1 MDFSNFQAFDN
12 LNTEIIILDGDSFG
26 LVWMNE
32 AAKAAH
38 WTEDSTKLSGKKI
51 SSLLDKESGHQINE
65 ILQKTKKNTNIFN
78 KLFKRNCFRWH
89 TKRFNQIFFSIRN
102 IYATEDW
109 YYDNCPKINDD
120 ILVKISSK
128 ELSRISNL
136 KSPNNVLAV
145 VKKRDLDLNHDNLTG
160 LTLVLDSINDPGNL
174 GTIIRSCHWFSIMNI
189 VCSENTVDMYNS
201 KVIQSTM
208 GSVFNVNVFYKDLSS
223 FLKDCS
229 NSHTIYGSF
238 LDGDDIKNLDI
249 KTNSILVV
257 GNESNGI
264 SNSSN
269 ANTSATPPLTLV
281 FTKAFARLSDSPI
294 IKLSPGNFPTL
305 PKVEKGTKN

>member
-1 MDFSNFQAFDN
+1 MLTNS
-12 LNTEIIILDGDSFG
+12 EIKFI
-26 LVWMNE
+26 
-32 AAKAAH
+32 K
-38 WTEDSTKLSGKKI
+38 
-51 SSLLDKESGHQINE
+51 SLYL
-65 ILQKTKKNTNIFN
+65 KKNRDLNS
-78 KLFKRNCFRWH
+78 LFIVEGDK
-89 TKRFNQIFFSIRN
+89 IIDELLSSDFSIRN

-109 YYDNCPKINDD
+109 YDDNCQMINDD
-120 ILVKISSK
+120 ILVKISPK

-174 GTIIRSCHWFSIMNI
+174 GTIIRSCHWFSIKNI

-238 LDGDDIKNLDI
+238 LDGDNIKNLDI

-264 SNSSN
+264 SNSLVNQIHKKVTIKGISKN
-269 ANTSATPPLTLV
+269 INSLNVASATAIMLHE
-281 FTKAFARLSDSPI
+281 I
-294 IKLSPGNFPTL
+294 C
-305 PKVEKGTKN
+305 

>member
-1 MDFSNFQAFDN
+1 MLTNSEIKFIKSLYLKKNRDLNSLFIVEGDKIIDELLSSDFSI
-12 LNTEIIILDGDSFG
+12 E
-26 LVWMNE
+26 
-32 AAKAAH
+32 
-38 WTEDSTKLSGKKI
+38 
-51 SSLLDKESGHQINE
+51 
-65 ILQKTKKNTNIFN
+65 
-78 KLFKRNCFRWH
+78 
-89 TKRFNQIFFSIRN
+89 N

-109 YYDNCPKINDD
+109 YDDNCLKINDD

-145 VKKRDLDLNHDNLTG
+145 VEKRDLDLNHDNLSG

-174 GTIIRSCHWFSIMNI
+174 GTIIRSCHWFSIKNI

-208 GSVFNVNVFYKDLSS
+208 GSVFNVIVFYEDLSS

-238 LDGDDIKNLDI
+238 LDGDDIKSLNI
-249 KTNSILVV
+249 NTNSILVV

-264 SNSSN
+264 SNSLVNQIHKKVTIKGISKN
-269 ANTSATPPLTLV
+269 INSLNVASATAIMLHE
-281 FTKAFARLSDSPI
+281 I
-294 IKLSPGNFPTL
+294 C
-305 PKVEKGTKN
+305 

>member
-1 MDFSNFQAFDN
+1 MLTNS
-12 LNTEIIILDGDSFG
+12 EIKFI
-26 LVWMNE
+26 
-32 AAKAAH
+32 K
-38 WTEDSTKLSGKKI
+38 
-51 SSLLDKESGHQINE
+51 SLYL
-65 ILQKTKKNTNIFN
+65 KKNRDLNS
-78 KLFKRNCFRWH
+78 LFIVEGDK
-89 TKRFNQIFFSIRN
+89 IIDELLSSDFSIRN

-109 YYDNCPKINDD
+109 YDDNCPKINDD
-120 ILVKISSK
+120 ILVKISPK

-145 VKKRDLDLNHDNLTG
+145 VKKRDLELNHDNLTD

-174 GTIIRSCHWFSIMNI
+174 GTIIRSCHWFSIKNI

-208 GSVFNVNVFYKDLSS
+208 GSVFNVNVFYEDLSS

-249 KTNSILVV
+249 KSSSILVV

-264 SNSSN
+264 SNSLVNQIHKKVTIKGISKN
-269 ANTSATPPLTLV
+269 INSLNVASATAIMLNE
-281 FTKAFARLSDSPI
+281 I
-294 IKLSPGNFPTL
+294 C
-305 PKVEKGTKN
+305 